1 MPDEVTLIE
10 PYCTKAWA
18 EKFFSEYVFDEYW
31 NDASEEKKLS
41 GLKAATN
48 FFDIYVTFFDPDG
61 EAFSYE
67 PDGTDDFK
75 DANIPRFLKQAC
87 AQEAAYLLSLDDN
100 PAEPHPLTI
109 LGMLSAD
116 GRKFDKNMV
125 PPIFPM
131 HVVKMLEK
139 LGAEGD
145 AEATG
150 SDRMQVAA
158 MRTTC

>member
-1 MPDEVTLIE
+1 
-10 PYCTKAWA
+10 
-18 EKFFSEYVFDEYW
+18 
-31 NDASEEKKLS
+31 
-41 GLKAATN
+41 
-48 FFDIYVTFFDPDG
+48 
-61 EAFSYE
+61 
-67 PDGTDDFK
+67 
-75 DANIPRFLKQAC
+75 
-87 AQEAAYLLSLDDN
+87 
-100 PAEPHPLTI
+100 
-109 LGMLSAD
+109 MLSAD

-139 LGAEGD
+139 LGAEVD

>member
-1 MPDEVTLIE
+1 MPENVTLIT
-10 PYCTKAWA
+10 PYCTQAWA
-18 EKFFSEYVFDEYW
+18 EQFFSEYVFDEYW

-41 GLKAATN
+41 ALKAATN
-48 FFDIYVTFFDPDG
+48 FFDLYVAFFDADG
-61 EAFSYE
+61 EVYSFE
-67 PDGTDDFK
+67 PDGGDDFE
-75 DANIPRFLKQAC
+75 DDTIPRLLKQAC

-131 HVVKMLEK
+131 HVVKMLIK
-139 LGAEGD
+139 LGGEVD
-145 AEATG
+145 FSATG
-150 SDRMQVAA
+150 GEQMQVVSKL
-158 MRTTC
+158 TTF